1 MVLEV
6 SQLLGASIRLTNDK
20 KLATVDRIIFDGSKA
35 QVEGFQTSQRAV
47 LTKFG
52 RLDFV
57 DTLSVERGEVV
68 IDSEKS
74 IQKDLKPFDQ
84 LRRQYGPVLGVI
96 AKTESGRKI
105 GKVTD
110 LVIDSDTGFILRFY
124 LGQFLHERIIP
135 RQFLVS
141 ITPKQIVF
149 KDIVNAPTFDQVAVS
164 QLAA

>member
-6 SQLLGASIRLTNDK
+6 SQLLGASIRLTNGK
-20 KLATVDRIIFDGSKA
+20 KISTVDRVIIDGREVKVA
-35 QVEGFQTSQRAV
+35 GFQTSQRAV

-52 RLDFV
+52 SLDF
-57 DTLSVERGEVV
+57 DETLSVERGEVV
-68 IDSEKS
+68 VDSASS

-84 LRRQYGPVLGVI
+84 LKKQFGMVLGVT

-105 GKVTD
+105 GKITD
-110 LVIDSDTGFILRFY
+110 LVIEENTGLIVRFY
-124 LGQFLHERIIP
+124 IGNFLHERIIP

-141 ITPKQIVF
+141 ITPKQVVF

-164 QLAA
+164 QSVA

>member
-6 SQLLGASIRLTNDK
+6 SQLLGASVRLTNDK
-20 KLATVDRIIFDGSKA
+20 KIATVDRIIFDGSKA
-35 QVEGFQTSQRAV
+35 QIAGFQTSQRTV

-57 DTLSVERGEVV
+57 DVIAVERGEVV
-68 IDSEKS
+68 IDSEGF

-84 LRRQYGPVLGVI
+84 MRRQYGSVLGVT

-105 GKVTD
+105 GKITD
-110 LVIDSDTGFILRFY
+110 LVIDSDTGYIVRFY

-141 ITPKQIVF
+141 ITPKQVIF

-164 QLAA
+164 QSVA

>member
-20 KLATVDRIIFDGSKA
+20 KLATVDRVIFDGGRA
-35 QVEGFQTSQRAV
+35 QIAGFQTSQRAV

-57 DTLSVERGEVV
+57 DTLAVERGEII

-84 LRRQYGPVLGVI
+84 LRRHYGSVLGVT

-105 GKVTD
+105 GKITD
-110 LVIDSDTGFILRFY
+110 LVIDADTGLIVRFY

-149 KDIVNAPTFDQVAVS
+149 KDIVDAPTFDQVAVS
-164 QLAA
+164 QSAI